1 MPKRERPCVPSGPVA
16 TLRTVSEPAS
26 IRIQRR
32 IEWSDTDASG
42 AWHNSAAFGLLEA
55 AEVAMVDALGFREDV
70 YGRHPR
76 AHIEA
81 DFLQP
86 MWFRDVADCEVR
98 VARVGRTSVAYDVEI
113 RRGDEVC
120 ARGKLVAVLL
130 DRIGGT
136 PQPWPD
142 EYRRLLET
150 AGPQPGERLVEG

>member
-1 MPKRERPCVPSGPVA
+1 
-16 TLRTVSEPAS
+16 VSEPAS
-26 IRIQRR
+26 ITIQRR

-42 AWHNSAAFGLLEA
+42 AWHNSAAFDIMEA
-55 AEVAMVDALGFREDV
+55 AEVALVDALGMREDV

-81 DFLQP
+81 DFVAPL
-86 MWFRDVADCEVR
+86 WFRDVVDCEVR
-98 VARVGRTSVAYDVEI
+98 VAEVGRTSVTYDALI
-113 RRGDEVC
+113 RRGETTC
-120 ARGKLVAVLL
+120 ARGRIVAVLL

-150 AGPQPGERLVEG
+150 AGPQPGERLVTDGGD

>member
-1 MPKRERPCVPSGPVA
+1 VGK
-16 TLRTVSEPAS
+16 PAS

-42 AWHNSAAFGLLEA
+42 AWHNSAAFNLIES
-55 AEVAMVDALGFREDV
+55 AEVALVDALGFREDV

-81 DFLQP
+81 DFLAP

-98 VARVGRTSVAYDVEI
+98 VAKVGRTSVTYDALI
-113 RRGDEVC
+113 RRGDTVT

-136 PQPWPD
+136 AQPWPD

>member
-1 MPKRERPCVPSGPVA
+1 M
-16 TLRTVSEPAS
+16 SEPAS

-42 AWHNSAAFGLLEA
+42 AWHNSAAFNIMEA
-55 AEVAMVDALGFREDV
+55 AEVALLDALGMREDI

-81 DFLQP
+81 DFLAP
-86 MWFRDVADCEVR
+86 LWFRDVVDCEVR
-98 VARVGRTSVAYDVEI
+98 VATVGRTSVTYDVEI
-113 RRGDEVC
+113 RRAEEVC
-120 ARGKLVAVLL
+120 VRGRLVAVLL

-142 EYRRLLET
+142 EYRRLLE
-150 AGPQPGERLVEG
+150 AGGRQPGERLVTEG

>member
-1 MPKRERPCVPSGPVA
+1 M
-16 TLRTVSEPAS
+16 
-26 IRIQRR
+26 RIQRR

-42 AWHNSAAFGLLEA
+42 AYHNSAAFNFMES
-55 AEVAMVDALGFREDV
+55 AEVALVDRLGFREDV

-76 AHIEA
+76 VHIEA
-81 DFLQP
+81 DFLAP
-86 MWFRDVADCEVR
+86 LWFRDLVDVEVR
-98 VARVGRTSVAYDVEI
+98 VTSVGRTSVGYEVEI

-120 ARGKLVAVLL
+120 ARGRMVAVLL

-150 AGPQPGERLVEG
+150 AGPQPPELLVEG